1 LLKLLAGRVALVVDV
16 LVVGEGGGE
25 LLLESDDL
33 ALEWAVGRA
42 GIVAR
47 ALGLG
52 DGLLE
57 AESLGAELGGGNVV
71 AVDLFLQG
79 SDLALGV
86 GDLAAL
92 DVDVVLEVVALG
104 VGVAELIELVVEF
117 WEGFIS

>member
-1 LLKLLAGRVALVVDV
+1 V

-25 LLLESDDL
+25 LLLESNDL
-33 ALEWAVGRA
+33 ALEWAVGGA

-57 AESLGAELGGGNVV
+57 AESLGTELGGGDVV

-79 SDLALGV
+79 GDLALGV
-86 GDLAAL
+86 GNLAAL

-104 VGVAELIELVVEF
+104 VGVAELVDLVVEF
-117 WEGFIS
+117 WECC

>member
-1 LLKLLAGRVALVVDV
+1 LLELLAGRVALVVDV

-33 ALEWAVGRA
+33 ALEWAVGGA

-57 AESLGAELGGGNVV
+57 AESLGDVV

-79 SDLALGV
+79 GDLALGV

-104 VGVAELIELVVEF
+104 IGVAELVELVVEF
-117 WEGFIS
+117 WEGFVS